1 MQFWALFVER
11 INKIDSQPNPRD
23 KQMQNFL
30 NKNQIFSPQA
40 LYIAFT
46 FFS

>member
-11 INKIDSQPNPRD
+11 INKIDSQPRD

-30 NKNQIFSPQA
+30 NKNQIFSPQT